1 MWGGGLGLAQPVL
14 GDVGDGVEVEGGG
27 GVAAVMAVVAGGVAV
42 AGVADRAGGDLR
54 AGGDFGFWILLE
66 FGNCCC
72 MRKNQEAVLAIVVFV
87 PDFPT

>member
-42 AGVADRAGGDLR
+42 AGVADRAGRDLR
-54 AGGDFGFWILLE
+54 AGGGFWIL
-66 FGNCCC
+66 
-72 MRKNQEAVLAIVVFV
+72 
-87 PDFPT
+87 DFAGVWELLLYAKKIKK

>member
-27 GVAAVMAVVAGGVAV
+27 GVAVMAVMAGSVAV
-42 AGVADRAGGDLR
+42 AGVADRAGRDLR

-66 FGNCCC
+66 FGNCYC
-72 MRKNQEAVLAIVVFV
+72 MRKNQEIVLAIVVFV